1 MQQARRKRR
10 VTFASSPTTSGH
22 GSGAAPPEN
31 RGAHG
36 GDVPM
41 EESSGTSV
49 PMEESSRTSDKKQQ
63 KENKQRPQRQVV
75 IEPKYLYK
83 LDGSPAEYQTK
94 FEKLHPISQ
103 QLVLEIQKRI
113 REYKDESRSLD
124 EFSCLYDSLGSGRCF
139 EDDARYFNQ
148 QIRGLCIA
156 HQKEH
161 ILAEELRD
169 VSMKILRATD
179 DAVRSYTELRN
190 KFHLPS
196 SIRAS
201 SVHTSTQ
208 MAGLAGIYSA
218 ADQPSMPFPA
228 ASGFPFMIARPSS
241 FMLKTLARFD
251 QYLTKISQQ
260 IVELE
265 QLVQPTSEFSS
276 SSVSSLQ
283 SIPRIMSNV
292 HDFFI
297 HVAAKVEKLHQHLNE
312 MNDYRA
318 TGAVLRR

>member
-103 QLVLEIQKRI
+103 QLVLEIQ
-113 REYKDESRSLD
+113 
-124 EFSCLYDSLGSGRCF
+124 
-139 EDDARYFNQ
+139 
-148 QIRGLCIA
+148 
-156 HQKEH
+156 
-161 ILAEELRD
+161 
-169 VSMKILRATD
+169 
-179 DAVRSYTELRN
+179 
-190 KFHLPS
+190 
-196 SIRAS
+196 
-201 SVHTSTQ
+201 
-208 MAGLAGIYSA
+208 
-218 ADQPSMPFPA
+218 
-228 ASGFPFMIARPSS
+228 
-241 FMLKTLARFD
+241 
-251 QYLTKISQQ
+251 
-260 IVELE
+260 
-265 QLVQPTSEFSS
+265 
-276 SSVSSLQ
+276 
-283 SIPRIMSNV
+283 
-292 HDFFI
+292 
-297 HVAAKVEKLHQHLNE
+297 
-312 MNDYRA
+312 
-318 TGAVLRR
+318 

>member
-1 MQQARRKRR
+1 MLNRCPVCLPGTQMIT
-10 VTFASSPTTSGH
+10 VASLWFT
-22 GSGAAPPEN
+22 
-31 RGAHG
+31 
-36 GDVPM
+36 M
-41 EESSGTSV
+41 WSSFVSV
-49 PMEESSRTSDKKQQ
+49 
-63 KENKQRPQRQVV
+63 
-75 IEPKYLYK
+75 
-83 LDGSPAEYQTK
+83 
-94 FEKLHPISQ
+94 
-103 QLVLEIQKRI
+103 
-113 REYKDESRSLD
+113 
-124 EFSCLYDSLGSGRCF
+124 C
-139 EDDARYFNQ
+139 Q

-297 HVAAKVEKLHQHLNE
+297 HVAAKVIYTTTHKLQISPL
-312 MNDYRA
+312 Y
-318 TGAVLRR
+318 